1 MSIKDTVN
9 DARSK
14 WMEGTGAD
22 NDVVI
27 SSRIRLARNLKG
39 IPFPHFMSDADAA
52 NVIHA
57 VRIAAENTELV
68 KQVGA
73 VEFTDLAELSSTE
86 RQILVEKHLIS
97 PHHAE
102 NIKSR
107 AVILAPDESVSIM
120 INEEDHL
127 RIQCLQPGLELEET
141 WKQAD
146 KIDDLLELT
155 LDYSFSEKRGYL
167 TACPTNV
174 GTGLRASVMLHLPG
188 LVVSKQIGQI
198 VGAIS
203 QLGLAV
209 RGYYGEG
216 TEAYGNLFQIS
227 NQVTLGQIES
237 EIVENLLSVTNQIV
251 NQERSSRE
259 IIFRDNRQLLED
271 RIYRAIGTMRYA
283 RMITSQ
289 EALKNISD
297 MRLGIELG
305 LLKGLTFEKINELI
319 ILTRPAFLIK
329 KAGQEMEAGERDVL
343 RANIIRE
350 KLSEIK
356 FD

>member
-1 MSIKDTVN
+1 MSIKDTIN
-9 DARSK
+9 NARSK
-14 WMEGTGAD
+14 WMEGTGTD

-27 SSRIRLARNLKG
+27 SSRMRLARNLNG
-39 IPFPHFMSDADAA
+39 IPFSHFMTEEDAA
-52 NVIHA
+52 KVVHA
-57 VRIAAENTELV
+57 VKLALDSKDLA
-68 KQVGA
+68 KQIGTL
-73 VEFTDLAELSSTE
+73 EYTDLVELTPTE

-97 PHHAE
+97 PQHAD
-102 NIKSR
+102 STTYR
-107 AVILAPDESVSIM
+107 AVVLSPDESVSIM

-127 RIQCLQPGLELEET
+127 RIQCFQPGLELEKT

-146 KIDDLLELT
+146 EIDDLLELI
-155 LDYSFSEKRGYL
+155 LDYSFCEKRGYL

-188 LVVSKQIGQI
+188 LVMSKQIGQI

-227 NQVTLGQIES
+227 NQVTLGQTEQ

-251 NQERSSRE
+251 NQERASRD
-259 IIFRDNRQLLED
+259 IVFRDNRQLLED

-283 RMITSQ
+283 RMMTS
-289 EALKNISD
+289 EEVLKNVSD
-297 MRLGIELG
+297 MRLGVELG
-305 LLKGLTFEKINELI
+305 LLKGLTFERIHELI

-329 KAGQEMEAGERDVL
+329 KAGKELDNVVQDVF
-343 RANIIRE
+343 RADIIRE
-350 KLSEIK
+350 KLSDIK
-356 FD
+356 ID